1 MMLIISDIFV
11 LPWKILKV
19 IKKTLELFFEKAT
32 IEIVLE
38 LLVPKG
44 TNVDLWTLG
53 NVDHLDGADGD
64 IWEMCLELFTLDIDH
79 MRAP

>member
-1 MMLIISDIFV
+1 MMVIISDIFV

-38 LLVPKG
+38 LLVPERAD
-44 TNVDLWTLG
+44 VDFRTLG
-53 NVDHLDGADGD
+53 HIDHL
-64 IWEMCLELFTLDIDH
+64 
-79 MRAP
+79 